1 MDPNVSETY
10 KGEWKNDMRSGY
22 GIAERSDGLKYMGE
36 WQDNKKH
43 GYGATY
49 FADGTFVLFKI

>member
-1 MDPNVSETY
+1 
-10 KGEWKNDMRSGY
+10 MRSGY
-22 GIAERSDGLKYMGE
+22 GIAERSDGLRYLGE

-49 FADGTFVLFKI
+49 FADGT